1 MTEDKPKIEIVKD
14 EMPEAE
20 EVDNVV
26 FFKDK
31 NPNDEEKVKFT
42 LDDFLENISKNKEG
56 IDSFFF
62 IGINADG
69 NSVVSAKADN
79 NLHLHWI
86 LKRFLTH
93 LEGHLYG

>member
-1 MTEDKPKIEIVKD
+1 MTEDTPKIEIVKD
-14 EMPEAE
+14 EMPEVE

-31 NPNDEEKVKFT
+31 NANDEKSSFT

-56 IDSFFF
+56 IEHFFF
-62 IGINADG
+62 IGINSDG

-79 NLHLHWI
+79 NLHLHWM